1 MLIGNCKTMFEE
13 WYVNY
18 KWKHTKTVK
27 VVEIEDFEMLHP
39 AFQQGVY
46 LSFFREQGIF
56 ISIDEC
62 EGTVI
67 IKARYTGNRYCGLLF
82 QIKNPD
88 YNTALTE
95 AIRKAN
101 ELVNGGVK

>member
-1 MLIGNCKTMFEE
+1 MFEE
-13 WYVNY
+13 WYHKKYGSKWNTVNEVINSQY
-18 KWKHTKTVK
+18 RD
-27 VVEIEDFEMLHP
+27 EDLADFYHKPFSM
-39 AFQQGVY
+39 QQGV
-46 LSFFREQGIF
+46 LLEFFREQGIF

-101 ELVNGGVK
+101 ELVNQ